1 MMFRVLLWKEIREH
15 LITFRFAAALVTTF
29 VLVVVSVWVLGDDF
43 QRRRDNYTKISEEAA
58 RATGEVKIPSMLE
71 PIVHYPPS
79 PLGIFASGEEKAL
92 GNAVRIQRW
101 EVPSEATDSLTDNP
115 LLTAIPS
122 FDLLAVFTLIT
133 SLFGIILTYDSI
145 TGEKER
151 GTLRQMCAT
160 VAGRWRLYA
169 AKFLAGVVV
178 LSIPTALSFVSGLL
192 VLRFLHS
199 INFGPEQW
207 LAVVFMLGAGLLF
220 GAVFVALGLMCSAL
234 VNRSP
239 TALILSLLLWALGV
253 LIIPLGAVS
262 LATAFHKLPPHS
274 EIIKLQK
281 VTADEVNA
289 EIDPQFGKEI
299 DKARAA
305 GGLDINGALSTE
317 APGIFMMDGNPNA
330 FNLYRV
336 LIRLMER
343 LWQGRAERIWNLEKE
358 HEARLREQRDFVN
371 MFSSPAPAFYL
382 RDIFTSLAGTDY
394 SSHASFLERARRFRS
409 GMLRIFREKGY
420 FDRNAIEFISRV
432 PQEEAL
438 SEQKF
443 AARQASP
450 GYRESLDL
458 DSLEPLGS
466 DLIPAFESSAST
478 PHFQDTIRPAAVL
491 MFMVLLFFSVGQ
503 VAFIR
508 YDVR

>member
-169 AKFLAGVVV
+169 AKFVAGVVV
-178 LSIPTALSFVSGLL
+178 LSIPTILSFVSGLV
-192 VLRFLHS
+192 VLRFIHN
-199 INFGPEQW
+199 INFGSAQW
-207 LAVVFMLGAGLLF
+207 FAIVFMLGAGLLF
-220 GAVFVALGLMCSAL
+220 GAVFIALGLMCSAL

-289 EIDPQFGKEI
+289 EIDPQF
-299 DKARAA
+299 
-305 GGLDINGALSTE
+305 
-317 APGIFMMDGNPNA
+317 
-330 FNLYRV
+330 
-336 LIRLMER
+336 
-343 LWQGRAERIWNLEKE
+343 
-358 HEARLREQRDFVN
+358 
-371 MFSSPAPAFYL
+371 
-382 RDIFTSLAGTDY
+382 
-394 SSHASFLERARRFRS
+394 
-409 GMLRIFREKGY
+409 
-420 FDRNAIEFISRV
+420 
-432 PQEEAL
+432 
-438 SEQKF
+438 
-443 AARQASP
+443 
-450 GYRESLDL
+450 
-458 DSLEPLGS
+458 
-466 DLIPAFESSAST
+466 
-478 PHFQDTIRPAAVL
+478 
-491 MFMVLLFFSVGQ
+491 
-503 VAFIR
+503 
-508 YDVR
+508 

>member
-1 MMFRVLLWKEIREH
+1 MLRVLLWKEIREH
-15 LITFRFAAALVTTF
+15 LMTFRFAAALVTTF
-29 VLVVVSVWVLGDDF
+29 VLVLMSVWVLGDDF

-58 RATGEVKIPSMLE
+58 RATGEVKIPAMLE

-92 GNAVRIQRW
+92 GNAVRIKRW

-160 VAGRWRLYA
+160 VVGRWRLYA

-178 LSIPTALSFVSGLL
+178 LSIPTTLSFVSGLV
-192 VLRFLHS
+192 VLRFLHN
-199 INFGPEQW
+199 INFGAEQW
-207 LAVVFMLGAGLLF
+207 LAVVYMLGAGLLF
-220 GAVFVALGLMCSAL
+220 GAVFVALGLMCSSL
-234 VNRSP
+234 VNRSA

-274 EIIKLQK
+274 EVINLQK

-289 EIDPQFGKEI
+289 ELDHQFTEKI
-299 DKARAA
+299 TRIRAA
-305 GGLDINGALSTE
+305 GGLDINGAFSTE
-317 APGIFMMDGNPNA
+317 APGIYLLDGNPRA
-330 FNLYRV
+330 FTFYQEMLG
-336 LIRLMER
+336 LMEP
-343 LWQGRAERIWNLEKE
+343 LWQGRADRIWNLERE

-371 MFSSPAPAFYL
+371 LFSSPAPVLYL
-382 RDIFTSLAGTDY
+382 RDIFTSLAGTDF
-394 SSHASFLERARRFRS
+394 SSHTSFLERARRFRS

-420 FDRNAIEFISRV
+420 FDRNAIEFVSRV
-432 PQEEAL
+432 PADEAL

-443 AARQASP
+443 AARRASP

-458 DSLEPLGS
+458 DSLEPLGG
-466 DLIPAFESSAST
+466 DLIPAFESSAAT
-478 PHFQDTIRPAAVL
+478 PNFQDTVRPAAVL
-491 MFMVLLFFSVGQ
+491 MIMILVFFSIGQ
-503 VAFIR
+503 YAFLR